1 MQAKKERVA
10 PRLVGSMRVNEMLGL
25 AGHTHV
31 SQEPLADILE
41 GVGIEP
47 AGEDGNGNFRWSEK
61 AVEGALERIKD
72 AIKKWRAEQTEA
84 AARPSPAADLDA
96 IERAVRSAVERYVTP
111 AQKDIDEALERL
123 QEQQRGLFRLM
134 GEVAEISRDTLRA
147 ANGIV
152 KDVRSDNAAL
162 KVTLER
168 RIDSLEKSHGEGF
181 QLIAEEIETH
191 TRCIGELRKALKP

>member
-1 MQAKKERVA
+1 MQAKRERIA

-41 GVGIEP
+41 RVGIDP

-72 AIKKWRAEQTEA
+72 AIKQWRVEQAEA
-84 AARPSPAADLDA
+84 SLRPSPAADLDA
-96 IERAVRSAVERYVTP
+96 IDRAVRSAVERYVTP
-111 AQKDIDEALERL
+111 AQKDIDDAMERL

-134 GEVAEISRDTLRA
+134 GEVAGVARDTLRVV
-147 ANGIV
+147 NGVV

-162 KVTLER
+162 KMGLDR
-168 RIDSLEKSHGEGF
+168 RIESMEKSHSEAF
-181 QLIAEEIETH
+181 ALISDEIDANTKG
-191 TRCIGELRKALKP
+191 IVDLRKAMKV

>member
-25 AGHTHV
+25 AGRHV

-41 GVGIEP
+41 GVGIDP

-61 AVEGALERIKD
+61 AVEGALERIKR
-72 AIKKWRAEQTEA
+72 AVEKWRAIQEMNGSVRGWVEVEA
-84 AARPSPAADLDA
+84 AVLR
-96 IERAVRSAVERYVTP
+96 VVEAHVLP
-111 AQKDIDEALERL
+111 AQEDVDEALEKI
-123 QEQQRGLFRLM
+123 QEQHRGLFRLM
-134 GEVAEISRDTLRA
+134 GEVAELARDTLRV

-162 KVTLER
+162 KMMLER